1 MFLLYDGLPFQTGSR
16 VRGIGRYAAG
26 LLDGLRAVRPGWDV
40 RIIEHGSLPPLGPE
54 LAARFPVR
62 RFDYPVPYRRGTAA
76 ALQRYFADWVAAQR
90 PDWVLHPSPFETAG
104 AVPRYSAPRPR
115 TAAVLYDLIPALF
128 PDHYLKHDPAT
139 IDGYAARLRMTAGYD
154 LLLAISQATADDAAR
169 VLGPGGRTVVNIRGA
184 ADDRFDSPPP
194 DRRAAV
200 EAAVRARYGLARPFI
215 LYVGAGEW
223 RKNMAGAVE
232 GYAAL
237 PAAVRSGVD
246 LVLACRLAPDVAAG
260 LTALAA
266 RLGAADGLKLT
277 QYVPD
282 EDSVALYAAC
292 RVFFFPSLYEGL
304 GLPVVEAMRCGAG
317 GDGRRLVAARV
328 RRPRGV
334 VLRPD
339 IAAVDGRLR
348 CNGRWRSRRRSGKR
362 NAAATPPGSPGR
374 TRPSGRPAPW
384 SGRCPP
390 PPPRGAGAWPGSAR
404 PRPRRLRAWPT
415 ASRSNGWPAKT
426 RVILS
431 PPLSKGGRGG

>member
-200 EAAVRARYGLARPFI
+200 EAAVR
-215 LYVGAGEW
+215 
-223 RKNMAGAVE
+223 
-232 GYAAL
+232 
-237 PAAVRSGVD
+237 
-246 LVLACRLAPDVAAG
+246 
-260 LTALAA
+260 
-266 RLGAADGLKLT
+266 
-277 QYVPD
+277 
-282 EDSVALYAAC
+282 
-292 RVFFFPSLYEGL
+292 
-304 GLPVVEAMRCGAG
+304 
-317 GDGRRLVAARV
+317 
-328 RRPRGV
+328 RG
-334 VLRPD
+334 
-339 IAAVDGRLR
+339 
-348 CNGRWRSRRRSGKR
+348 
-362 NAAATPPGSPGR
+362 T
-374 TRPSGRPAPW
+374 
-384 SGRCPP
+384 
-390 PPPRGAGAWPGSAR
+390 AWPGRSSCTWARASGGRTWPARWRGTPPCRPPSA
-404 PRPRRLRAWPT
+404 PGSISCWRA
-415 ASRSNGWPAKT
+415 GWPRT
-426 RVILS
+426 W
-431 PPLSKGGRGG
+431 PPG